1 MGEKITDDRGG
12 DLQRVGFYGGV
23 EGDGERAGTRGEVF
37 APESDYRGGG
47 RRGQKR
53 NSCERES
60 PEKSKSSRGTRCV
73 EMSEVWEWRNYQ
85 GTGCLGM

>member
-37 APESDYRGGG
+37 APESDYRGAVSYAHLDVYKRQEEDGG
-47 RRGQKR
+47 R
-53 NSCERES
+53 NES
-60 PEKSKSSRGTRCV
+60 ARQVLSYAFAESG
-73 EMSEVWEWRNYQ
+73 
-85 GTGCLGM
+85 

>member
-1 MGEKITDDRGG
+1 MATATGIELIDTIQNDLLKSSRADRAMGEKITDDRGG

-47 RRGQKR
+47 RRG
-53 NSCERES
+53 
-60 PEKSKSSRGTRCV
+60 
-73 EMSEVWEWRNYQ
+73 
-85 GTGCLGM
+85 